1 MITDNKHWLLSEK
14 SLLSLLNLKCS
25 REFYTFPFLGKFR
38 KFKPPSLYKGTN
50 GFNYALSLW
59 ETMLACKVI
68 YIHNEYNVRII
79 VLNSLRNKYAEC
91 DTRTLARRRQR
102 VFIKIEKYFLHF
114 ARQYW
119 ISTIFLKKSIQW
131 MSKIFI

>member
-1 MITDNKHWLLSEK
+1 MVLDNKHWLISEK
-14 SLLSLLNLKCS
+14 PSLLIYYFTKISYQHLPAVEDNLKCS

-38 KFKPPSLYKGTN
+38 KFKPPSLYKGRN

-91 DTRTLARRRQR
+91 DTRTLASRRQR

-119 ISTIFLKKSIQW
+119 I
-131 MSKIFI
+131 